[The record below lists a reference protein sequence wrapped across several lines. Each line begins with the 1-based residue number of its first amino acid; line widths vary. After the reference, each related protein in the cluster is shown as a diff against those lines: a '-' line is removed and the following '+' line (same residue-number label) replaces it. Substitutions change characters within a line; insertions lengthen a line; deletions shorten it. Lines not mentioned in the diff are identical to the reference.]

1 MTNLQSSEE
10 KQMESQYDEFAVD
23 YEWIF
28 SDFVE
33 RGEQH
38 YDNLKPVLGK
48 LPENPRIL
56 DCACGTGIAALAI
69 ARHGYNVT
77 GTDAS
82 KGMVTRAKQHAA
94 EEDVDVLFSVC
105 VWDELPEQFDQEF
118 DLALC
123 CGNSIG
129 HCRDKSEMIRSL
141 QSIHKVMKPGGL
153 LIVDTRNWEKLLAER
168 IRFTNFG
175 PRERNGQRCI
185 PIYVWT
191 FPETK
196 DGPVLVEVVLP
207 IEADGKVSLKTYP
220 ITYYPFGLEGI
231 LDRMKSAGFVD
242 VETDY
247 SEDKTG
253 YHVTGRRF

>member
-1 MTNLQSSEE
+1 
-10 KQMESQYDEFAVD
+10 MESQYDKFVID

-28 SDFVE
+28 SDFVKK
-33 RGEQH
+33 GEQH

-82 KGMVTRAKQHAA
+82 EGMITRAKQHAV
-94 EEDVDVLFSVC
+94 EEGLNIEFSACPWEKLPTLF
-105 VWDELPEQFDQEF
+105 DREFELV
-118 DLALC
+118 LC

-129 HCRDKSEMIRSL
+129 HCRDQSEMILSL
-141 QSIHKVMKPGGL
+141 RSIHQVMKPGGQ
-153 LIVDTRNWEKLLAER
+153 LIVDTRNWKKLLADR

-196 DGPVLVEVVLP
+196 DGPVLVEVVFP
-207 IEADGKVSLKTYP
+207 IEADGKISLKTYP
-220 ITYYPFGLEGI
+220 ITYYPFRLEDI
-231 LDRMKSAGFVD
+231 LDRMKSAGFVNI
-242 VETDY
+242 ETDY
-247 SEDKTG
+247 SEDKAG
-253 YHVTGRRF
+253 YQVIGKKAN